1 MADSPVDI
9 ITEVMS
15 DLGMGMEY
23 GSDLDYQRTEDGR
36 IAIRMYED
44 GPDLSEVK
52 GHLKFEETR

>member
-44 GPDLSEVK
+44 GPDPSEIK
-52 GHLKFEETR
+52 GYLKFEEAR

>member
-15 DLGMGMEY
+15 DLSFAMEA
-23 GSDLDYQRTEDGR
+23 GADLDYHRAKDGR

-44 GPDLSEVK
+44 GPDLSEIK
-52 GHLKFEETR
+52 GYLKFEEA

>member
-15 DLGMGMEY
+15 DLNFAMEA
-23 GSDLDYQRTEDGR
+23 GADLDYQRTEDGR
-36 IAIRMYED
+36 IAIREYED

-52 GHLKFEETR
+52 GYLKFEEA

>member
-9 ITEVMS
+9 ITEIMS
-15 DLGMGMEY
+15 DLDFAMEA
-23 GSDLDYQRTEDGR
+23 GADLDYQRTEDGR

-52 GHLKFEETR
+52 GYLKFEVA